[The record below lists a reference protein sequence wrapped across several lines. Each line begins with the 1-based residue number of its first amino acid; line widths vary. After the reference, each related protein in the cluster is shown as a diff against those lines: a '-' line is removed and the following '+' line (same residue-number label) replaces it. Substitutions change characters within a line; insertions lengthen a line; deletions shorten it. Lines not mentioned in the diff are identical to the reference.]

1 MGLRSCLLIVS
12 VFLVKIGSKVSM
24 RMVMKGQRPQE
35 SDKAMKLIRE
45 INE

>member
-24 RMVMKGQRPQE
+24 VMKGQRPQE